1 MKYDLEQLNKTLREQ
16 FDNVENSPMVRTAA
30 KLTENLRD
38 TEVEDFIPEILGAMK
53 IEISQYI
60 WESFPKEVSDI
71 TNTMSDG
78 ILILYHSSRKFMTH
92 DEALRYVVAAARTLS
107 LQLT

>member
-1 MKYDLEQLNKTLREQ
+1 MKYDLEQLNNSLREQ
-16 FDNVENSPMVRTAA
+16 FENVEKSPMVRTAA
-30 KLTENLRD
+30 KLTANLRD
-38 TEVEDFIPEILGAMK
+38 TDVEDFIPEILGAMK

-60 WESFPKEVSDI
+60 WESFPEEVNDI

-92 DEALRYVVAAARTLS
+92 DEAVRYVVAAASSLS
-107 LQLT
+107 LKLT